1 MQNNDRAKQF
11 MPFDALKGFKEEINK
26 RKRVIVA
33 KRELSEDD
41 LQDLQN
47 KIYLINTGM
56 IVEITYYDNEQYVK
70 IKGMVSKI
78 NFDLK
83 YIVIVK
89 TKINIDC
96 IVNINL

>member
-41 LQDLQN
+41 LQDCKDEEKSNAYTDSKN
-47 KIYLINTGM
+47 KCG
-56 IVEITYYDNEQYVK
+56 
-70 IKGMVSKI
+70 
-78 NFDLK
+78 
-83 YIVIVK
+83 
-89 TKINIDC
+89 
-96 IVNINL
+96 

>member
-41 LQDLQN
+41 LQELQN
-47 KIYLINTGM
+47 KVYLINTGM

>member
-26 RKRVIVA
+26 RKRVVVA

-41 LQDLQN
+41 LQELQN
-47 KIYLINTGM
+47 KVNLINTGM
-56 IVEITYYDNEQYVK
+56 IVEITYYDNDQYVK

>member
-41 LQDLQN
+41 LQELQN
-47 KIYLINTGM
+47 KVYLINTGM
-56 IVEITYYDNEQYVK
+56 IVEITYYDNDQYVK